1 MPDLSTRLHQMFPV
15 FNAHQIET
23 AKRFANGA
31 PQHFA
36 PGDFVYKL
44 GDHAA
49 PAWLVLEGSIDVFRH
64 EGLSG
69 EAPITSH
76 GVGQL
81 TGEVNQLSGRPTLVG
96 GRAGRHGCTAISFD
110 AAHLRAL
117 VIGSADVGEIIMR
130 AFILRRVSLL
140 DEGAGSVLIGT
151 AGNAALSR
159 LQGFLTRNA
168 FPYIVLDA
176 STEGEGRALIE
187 RLGILHTELPLMVCP
202 NGTVL
207 KNPSDTDAAL
217 CLGMTPD
224 LKPGKIYDV
233 AIVGAGPAGLAAA
246 VYAASEGLDVVIIDE
261 RSVGGQAGA
270 SSRIENYLGFPTGIS
285 GQALAGRAYNQALK
299 FGAEVVL
306 PIKVTSLVP
315 PQGVGTALSLEFAG
329 DKNVSARSVVIA
341 SGARYRR
348 PNVADIHSFEGNGIS
363 YWASPIEAKLC
374 AGEEVVL
381 VGGGNSAGQAIAFLA
396 PQVRKL
402 HLVVR
407 RALEETMSQYLVDRI
422 KALPNVELHMNC
434 EINAITGETATGL
447 TSTTIRNR
455 LTGSEQQ
462 LPLHHMFLFIGAD
475 PNTDWVRDQIRTDDK
490 GFIVTGQPFPSE
502 INLPRQP
509 LPLETSLLNV
519 FAIGDVRAGS
529 TKRVAAAVGEGAAV
543 VAQIHAALSLMK
555 T

>member
-1 MPDLSTRLHQMFPV
+1 MPDLSARQPQMFPV
-15 FNAHQIET
+15 LNAHQIEI

-31 PQHFA
+31 PQHFL
-36 PGDFVYKL
+36 PGDFIYRL
-44 GDHAA
+44 GDHRA
-49 PAWLVLEGSIDVFRH
+49 PAWLVLDGEIDVFRH

-69 EAPITSH
+69 EAPITTH

-81 TGEVNQLSGRPTLVG
+81 TGEINQLSGRPTLAG
-96 GRAGRHGCTAISFD
+96 GRAGRKGCTAISFD

-130 AFILRRVSLL
+130 AFILRRVNLL
-140 DEGAGSVLIGT
+140 DEGAGSVLIGP

-168 FPYIVLDA
+168 FPYTVLDSSA
-176 STEGEGRALIE
+176 EGEGRALIE
-187 RLGILHTELPLMVCP
+187 RLGIVSEELPLMVCP

-207 KNPSDTDAAL
+207 KKPTDAEAAV
-217 CLGMTPD
+217 CLGMTPE
-224 LKPGKIYDV
+224 LKPDKIYDV

-246 VYAASEGLDVVIIDE
+246 VYAASEGLEVIIIDE

-306 PIKVTSLVP
+306 PIEVKRLAAHAT
-315 PQGVGTALSLEFAG
+315 GWTLECAG
-329 DKNVSARSVVIA
+329 GQDVRARSIVIA
-341 SGARYRR
+341 AGARYRR
-348 PNVADIHSFEGNGIS
+348 PDVANIQNFEGNGIS

-374 AGEEVVL
+374 AGEDVAL

-407 RALEETMSQYLVDRI
+407 RALEETMSQYLIDRI
-422 KALPNVELHMNC
+422 KALPNVELHMHC
-434 EINAITGETATGL
+434 EINAITGEAITGL

-455 LTGSEQQ
+455 LSGSERH
-462 LPLHHMFLFIGAD
+462 LPLASVLIVKTCRYSCYSEPLCVLYGHGA
-475 PNTDWVRDQIRTDDK
+475 
-490 GFIVTGQPFPSE
+490 VT
-502 INLPRQP
+502 RA
-509 LPLETSLLNV
+509 
-519 FAIGDVRAGS
+519 FAQGY
-529 TKRVAAAVGEGAAV
+529 AAV
-543 VAQIHAALSLMK
+543 VCLQQVSRGSHFCRLNILSNSMACWPSLAVPG
-555 T
+555 